1 MLKLN
6 GDRTLQPARAAS
18 IARNAIRIDLATVLA
33 AMRDLQEATK
43 MIPHRV
49 LYLDLYTRSDRNS
62 VTLRWRD
69 GRGRLVGNERWT
81 TFAASLPVK
90 LRRWYGDVDRQ
101 AAWLNT
107 QERIYRHAW
116 NELTA
121 LTQGT
126 LHHADATAS
135 ELTP

>member
-1 MLKLN
+1 MMNLAR
-6 GDRTLQPARAAS
+6 DWTLPPGRAACM
-18 IARNAIRIDLATVLA
+18 ARNAVRIDLATVLA

-43 MIPHRV
+43 LIPHRV

-69 GRGRLVGNERWT
+69 GRGRLVGNERWA

-90 LRRWYGDVDRQ
+90 LRRWYSEVDRQ

-126 LHHADATAS
+126 LHHADTTVL
-135 ELTP
+135 ELEP